1 MGLSFIFGSSG
12 SGKSEYVYKNVIDT
26 SLEYPDKKIIVMV
39 PDQDSVQVEKKLCT
53 MHPSG
58 GILNID
64 VLGFGR
70 FAYHVFE
77 ETGGLKSTVLDDE
90 GKNLILR
97 RVAGK
102 LEGELKVL
110 KGNLKKQGYISEVKS
125 IISEFKQY
133 GIGVSDLD
141 ELTDSVDKESFL
153 YYKLNDLLKVYEG
166 FEEYLSDKYITGED
180 LFNVLATVISRAESL
195 KGSIIYLDGFTGF
208 TPVQVTVL
216 KELLKVCEDIKVT
229 VLMDEREDAF
239 KYNGPMEV
247 FSLGKQMVSTLVK
260 AASEVHVMI
269 NDPVYLT
276 DRETGRFKSNPSL
289 DFLERN
295 LFRYSGK
302 KYETYTDSIKLLVA
316 RSPKEEAELAAA
328 NVRYLL
334 REKHLRYKEI
344 GIVMADAGL
353 YAPHIE
359 RAFESNGI
367 PVFIDNKK
375 SILLNS
381 FVEYLRSLLAMV
393 EDSFSYDSVFRFLRT
408 GMTDFSMEDVDILEN
423 YCLAC
428 GIRGFKAWQMPW
440 EKLTRQNGEEELE
453 ILNHLRVQ
461 FVEDLTEIQGILT
474 LRHKSVEDIT
484 RALYDYIVKNRLE
497 EKIYILKE
505 QFEKTGEQAL
515 AKEYAQVYRIV
526 MALFDKFV
534 DLLGDVNVS
543 LKDYSDLLD
552 AGLEE
557 ARVGVIPPG
566 ADTVIAGD
574 MQRTRLSGIKALIF
588 LGANDTLIPGNLGQ
602 GGLISE
608 RDKEFFL
615 EHKMPLSPGVKEKTY
630 IQKMYLYMNLTKP
643 SDYVYVSYSKI
654 SSDGKTVRPSY
665 LISEL
670 KRMYPL
676 LEVKDAENFTTK
688 DMELTFSYVTDEV
701 IKGLRDVNF
710 DIDDND
716 EWKEMY
722 SYLMQSDYKF
732 KSEILKGAY
741 IKKDKESI
749 SKDTAENLYGSE
761 NKFSVTRLEK
771 FASCPYAHFLD
782 YGLRLYDR
790 EEYGFEPM
798 DLGNIAHKTLELF
811 SRKAEEMGVSWTE
824 MDEDT
829 RNSLVEQCV
838 EETVEEYDM
847 TILKSS
853 SRNQYMV
860 SRIKRLMKRSVWA
873 LTCQLSQGD
882 FVPDGFEM
890 NFGSGKIDRID
901 TCTDDNKVFVKVTDY
916 KTGAKVFDITAFY
929 NGLSLQLPVYLNAAL
944 NIQKKKQPG
953 KDIIPAGIFYY
964 RIKDPIVDKA
974 DDETV
979 TKSIL
984 NELKLDGLVNSDEEV
999 IEHLEHGL
1007 SGSSIYIPVARKKT
1021 GEYYKYSKVLPPED
1035 FDTLL
1040 KYTKYKENEIK
1051 KDIKDG
1057 VVMANPYAIGTTTGC
1072 DYCPYMDICGF
1083 DPDIKGCEYRIYN
1096 KMESEEAIEKMK
1108 KLTGGES

>member
-1 MGLSFIFGSSG
+1 MGLGFIFGSSG

-26 SLEYPDKKIIVMV
+26 SLKYPDKKIIVMV

-102 LEGELKVL
+102 MEGELKVL
-110 KGNLKKQGYISEVKS
+110 RGNLKRQGYISEVKS

-133 GIGVSDLD
+133 GIGVGDLD
-141 ELTDSVDKESFL
+141 ELLDGIDKESFL
-153 YYKLNDLLKVYEG
+153 YFKIKDLLKVYEG

-180 LFNVLATVISRAESL
+180 LFNVLAGVINKAESL

-208 TPVQVTVL
+208 TPVQVNVL
-216 KELLKVCEDIKVT
+216 KELLLVCEDIKVT
-229 VLMDEREDAF
+229 VLMDDREDPF

-247 FSLGKQMVSTLVK
+247 FSLGKQMVNTLVK
-260 AASEVHVMI
+260 VASLINVEV
-269 NDPVYLT
+269 NEPVYLK
-276 DRETGRFKSNPSL
+276 DRSIGRFKDNDSMA
-289 DFLERN
+289 FLERN

-302 KYETYTDSIKLLVA
+302 QYKEEQDNIKLFVA
-316 RSPKEEAELAAA
+316 RSPKDEAELAVS

-344 GIVMADAGL
+344 GIVMSDTSV
-353 YAPHIE
+353 YSSYVE
-359 RAFESNGI
+359 NAFRENNI
-367 PVFIDNKK
+367 PIFIDNKK

-381 FVEYLRSLLAMV
+381 FVEYLRSLISMI
-393 EDSFSYDSVFRFLRT
+393 EDGFSYDSVFRFLRT
-408 GMTDFSMEDVDILEN
+408 GMTDMSMDDVDILEN

-428 GIRGFKAWQMPW
+428 GIKGFKQWQQPW
-440 EKLTRQNGEEELE
+440 ERTTYKNKEEELT

-461 FVEDLTEIQGILT
+461 FVENIEEVQMILT
-474 LRHKSVEDIT
+474 KRRKTVEDVT
-484 RALYDYIVKNRLE
+484 RALYDFIVKNNCE
-497 EKIYILKE
+497 EKIYNLKTR
-505 QFEKTGEQAL
+505 FENMKEQAL
-515 AKEYAQVYRIV
+515 AKEYSQVYKIIIN
-526 MALFDKFV
+526 LFDKFV
-534 DLLGDVNVS
+534 DLLGDTTIS
-543 LKDYSDLLD
+543 LKDYSDLFD

-566 ADTVIAGD
+566 FDQIIAGD
-574 MQRTRLSGIKALIF
+574 MQRTRLAGIKALIF
-588 LGANDTLIPGNLGQ
+588 LGANDTLLPGNLGQ
-602 GGLISE
+602 GGLISQ
-608 RDKEFFL
+608 RDKEFFT
-615 EHKMPLSPGVKEKTY
+615 EHKMPLSPGIKEKTY

-643 SDYVYVSYSKI
+643 SESVYISYSKV
-654 SSDGKTVRPSY
+654 SSEGKTVRPSY
-665 LISEL
+665 LVSEI

-676 LEVKDAENFTTK
+676 VKVKDA
-688 DMELTFSYVTDEV
+688 DTFSNMEKEFTVSYVKDEV
-701 IKGLRDVNF
+701 IKGLRDKN
-710 DIDDND
+710 NELSD

-722 SYLMQSDYKF
+722 SYLSNSEYKF
-732 KSEILKGAY
+732 KDKMIDGAFLV
-741 IKKDKESI
+741 KHKEQI

-782 YGLRLYDR
+782 YGLRLSDR

-811 SRKAEEMGVSWTE
+811 SRKAAELGISWAE
-824 MDEDT
+824 MDEET
-829 RNSLVEQCV
+829 RNKLVEECV
-838 EETVEEYDM
+838 DETVEEFDIS
-847 TILKSS
+847 ILRST

-882 FVPDGFEM
+882 FMPDGFEM
-890 NFGSGKIDRID
+890 CFGSGKIDRID
-901 TCTDDNKVFVKVTDY
+901 TCTDENKVFVKVTDY
-916 KTGAKVFDITAFY
+916 KTGEKVFDITAFY

-944 NIQKKKQPG
+944 NIQKNKRPG
-953 KDIIPAGIFYY
+953 MDIIPAGIFYY
-964 RIKDPIVDKA
+964 RIKDPLVDKV
-974 DDETV
+974 EEG
-979 TKSIL
+979 KIEESIL
-984 NELKLDGLVNSDEEV
+984 KKLKLDGIVNGEEEV
-999 IEHLEHGL
+999 IEHLEHEL
-1007 SGSSIYIPVARKKT
+1007 SGSSIYIPVGKNKDGSFKKN
-1021 GEYYKYSKVLPPED
+1021 SNVLPQED
-1035 FDTLL
+1035 FNTLL
-1040 KYTKYKENEIK
+1040 EYTKVKEKEIK

-1057 VVMANPYAIGTTTGC
+1057 VVVASPYALGDSTGC
-1072 DYCPYMDICGF
+1072 DYCAYRDVCGF
-1083 DPDIKGCEYRIYN
+1083 DPEITGCEFRIYD
-1096 KMESEEAIEKMK
+1096 KMSMEEAIEKMK
-1108 KLTGGES
+1108 KKTGRES

>member
-1 MGLSFIFGSSG
+1 MGLEFIFGSSG
-12 SGKSEYVYKNVIDT
+12 SGKSEYVYKSVIDT
-26 SLEYPDKKIIVMV
+26 SIKYPDKKIIVMV
-39 PDQDSVQVEKKLCT
+39 PDQDSVQVENKLCT

-70 FAYHVFE
+70 FAYHIFE

-102 LEGELKVL
+102 LEGNLKVL

-133 GIGVSDLD
+133 GIGVGDLD
-141 ELTDSVDKESFL
+141 ELMDNVDKDSFL
-153 YYKLNDLLKVYEG
+153 YYKLSDLIKVYDG

-180 LFNVLATVISRAESL
+180 LFNVLATVVPRAESL

-229 VLMDEREDAF
+229 VLMDEREDPF
-239 KYNGPMEV
+239 KYNGAMEV
-247 FSLGKQMVSTLVK
+247 FSLGKQMVNTLVK

-276 DRETGRFKSNPSL
+276 DRTIGRFNNNPSI

-295 LFRYSGK
+295 LFRYSGR
-302 KYETYTDSIKLLVA
+302 KYEKDTDSLKIFVA
-316 RSPKEEAELAAA
+316 RSPKEETELAAS
-328 NVRYLL
+328 NVRCLL
-334 REKHLRYKEI
+334 REKNLRYKDI
-344 GIVMADAGL
+344 GIVMADAGM

-359 RAFESNGI
+359 RAFEKNGI

-393 EDSFSYDSVFRFLRT
+393 EDRFSYDSIFRFLRT

-428 GIRGFKAWQMPW
+428 GIRGFKEWQKPW
-440 EKLTRQNGEEELE
+440 EKTTRQNGEEELE

-461 FVEDLTEIQGILT
+461 FVEDLSDIQGILT
-474 LRHKSVEDIT
+474 LRHKTVEDIT
-484 RALYDYIVKNRLE
+484 RALYEYIVKNKLE
-497 EKIYILKE
+497 EKIYLLKE
-505 QFEKTGEQAL
+505 QFEKSGDQAL
-515 AKEYAQVYRIV
+515 AKEYSQIYRIV
-526 MALFDKFV
+526 MSLFDKFV
-534 DLLGDVNVS
+534 LLLGDAKVS

-574 MQRTRLSGIKALIF
+574 IQRTRLSDIKALIF

-602 GGLISE
+602 GGLISG
-608 RDKEFFL
+608 RDKEIFQEFN
-615 EHKMPLSPGVKEKTY
+615 MPLSPGVKEKTY

-643 SDYVYVSYSKI
+643 SDYVYVSYSKV

-676 LEVKDAENFTTK
+676 LEVKDADEFTNK
-688 DMELTFSYVTDEV
+688 DMEFTFSYITDAV
-701 IKGLRDVNF
+701 IRGLRDIDK
-710 DIDDND
+710 DITD

-722 SYLMQSDYKF
+722 SYLMRSDYRF
-732 KSEILKGAY
+732 KDEIFKGAFLS
-741 IKKDKESI
+741 KEKESI

-761 NKFSVTRLEK
+761 NNFSVTRLEK

-782 YGLRLYDR
+782 YGLRLSDR

-811 SRKAEEMGVSWTE
+811 SRKAQDMNLSWSD
-824 MDEDT
+824 MDEET
-829 RNSLVEQCV
+829 RNALVEQCV

-853 SRNQYMV
+853 SRNKYMV

-944 NIQKKKQPG
+944 NIQKKKQPL

-979 TKSIL
+979 TKNIL
-984 NELKLDGLVNSDEEV
+984 NELKLDGLVNSDDEV

-1007 SGSSIYIPVARKKT
+1007 SGSSIYIPVAKKKS
-1021 GEYYKYSKVLPPED
+1021 GEHYKYSRVLPPED

-1040 KYTKYKENEIK
+1040 KYTKYKEKEIK
-1051 KDIKDG
+1051 KEIKDG
-1057 VVMANPYAIGTTTGC
+1057 VVMANPYALGTQTGC

-1083 DPDIKGCEYRIYN
+1083 DPDINGCEYRVYN
-1096 KMESEEAIEKMK
+1096 KMESEEAIKKMRR
-1108 KLTGGES
+1108 LTGEES

>member
-26 SLEYPDKKIIVMV
+26 SLKYPDKKIIVMV

-102 LEGELKVL
+102 MEGELKVL
-110 KGNLKKQGYISEVKS
+110 RGNLKRQGYISEVKS

-133 GIGVSDLD
+133 GIGVGDLD
-141 ELTDSVDKESFL
+141 ELLDGIDKESFL
-153 YYKLNDLLKVYEG
+153 YFKIKDLLKVYEG

-180 LFNVLATVISRAESL
+180 LFNVLAGVINKAESL

-208 TPVQVTVL
+208 TPVQVNVL
-216 KELLKVCEDIKVT
+216 KELLLVCEDIKVT
-229 VLMDEREDAF
+229 VLMDDREDPF

-247 FSLGKQMVSTLVK
+247 FSLGKQMVNTLVK
-260 AASEVHVMI
+260 VASLVNVEV
-269 NDPVYLT
+269 NEPVYLK
-276 DRETGRFKSNPSL
+276 DRSIGRFKDNDSMA
-289 DFLERN
+289 FLERN

-302 KYETYTDSIKLLVA
+302 QYKEEQDNIKLFVA
-316 RSPKEEAELAAA
+316 RSPKDEAELAVS

-344 GIVMADAGL
+344 GIVMSDTSV
-353 YAPHIE
+353 YSSYVE
-359 RAFESNGI
+359 NAFKENNI
-367 PVFIDNKK
+367 PIFIDNKK

-381 FVEYLRSLLAMV
+381 FVEYLRSLISMI
-393 EDSFSYDSVFRFLRT
+393 EDGFSYDSVFRFLRT
-408 GMTDFSMEDVDILEN
+408 GMTDMSMDDVDMLEN

-428 GIRGFKAWQMPW
+428 GIKGFKQWQQPW
-440 EKLTRQNGEEELE
+440 ERTTYKNKEEELT

-461 FVEDLTEIQGILT
+461 FVENIEEVQMILT
-474 LRHKSVEDIT
+474 KRRKTVEDVT
-484 RALYDYIVKNRLE
+484 RALYDFIVKNNCE
-497 EKIYILKE
+497 EKIYNLKTR
-505 QFEKTGEQAL
+505 FENMKEQAL
-515 AKEYAQVYRIV
+515 AKEYSQVYKIIIN
-526 MALFDKFV
+526 LFDKFV
-534 DLLGDVNVS
+534 DLLGDTTIS
-543 LKDYSDLLD
+543 LKDYSDLFD

-566 ADTVIAGD
+566 FDQIIAGD
-574 MQRTRLSGIKALIF
+574 MQRTRLAGIKALIF
-588 LGANDTLIPGNLGQ
+588 LGANDTLLPGNLGQ
-602 GGLISE
+602 GGLISQ
-608 RDKEFFL
+608 RDKEFFI
-615 EHKMPLSPGVKEKTY
+615 EHKMPLSPGIKEKTY

-643 SDYVYVSYSKI
+643 SESIYISYSKV
-654 SSDGKTVRPSY
+654 SSEGKTVRPSY
-665 LISEL
+665 LVSEI

-676 LEVKDAENFTTK
+676 VKVKDA
-688 DMELTFSYVTDEV
+688 DTFSNMEKEFTVSYVKDEV
-701 IKGLRDVNF
+701 IKGLRDKN
-710 DIDDND
+710 NELSD

-722 SYLMQSDYKF
+722 SYLSNSEYKF
-732 KSEILKGAY
+732 KDKMIDGAFLV
-741 IKKDKESI
+741 KHKEQI

-782 YGLRLYDR
+782 YGLRLSDR

-811 SRKAEEMGVSWTE
+811 SRKAAELGISWAE
-824 MDEDT
+824 MDEET
-829 RNSLVEQCV
+829 RNKLVEECV
-838 EETVEEYDM
+838 DETVEEFDIS
-847 TILKSS
+847 ILRST

-882 FVPDGFEM
+882 FMPDGFEM
-890 NFGSGKIDRID
+890 CFGSGKIDRID
-901 TCTDDNKVFVKVTDY
+901 TCTDENKVFVKVTDY
-916 KTGAKVFDITAFY
+916 KTGEKVFDITAFY

-944 NIQKKKQPG
+944 NIQKNKRPG
-953 KDIIPAGIFYY
+953 MDIIPAGIFYY
-964 RIKDPIVDKA
+964 RIKDPLVDKV
-974 DDETV
+974 EEG
-979 TKSIL
+979 KIEESIL
-984 NELKLDGLVNSDEEV
+984 KKLKLDGIVNGEEEV
-999 IEHLEHGL
+999 IEHLEHEL
-1007 SGSSIYIPVARKKT
+1007 SGSSIYIPVGKNKDGSFKKN
-1021 GEYYKYSKVLPPED
+1021 SNVLPQED
-1035 FDTLL
+1035 FNTLL
-1040 KYTKYKENEIK
+1040 EYTKVKEKEIK

-1057 VVMANPYAIGTTTGC
+1057 VVVASPYALGDSTGC
-1072 DYCPYMDICGF
+1072 DYCAYRDVCGF
-1083 DPDIKGCEYRIYN
+1083 DPEITGCEFRIYD
-1096 KMESEEAIEKMK
+1096 KMSMEEAIKKMK
-1108 KLTGGES
+1108 KKTGRES